1 MNKINE
7 IKKISDPIDFAKYA
21 KLFRLSKSIKLKK
34 AAEDTGRSESQV
46 IRIEQTGCGPMDTII
61 AYCNAIGLALYIGPA
76 DTEPA
81 PGTEDIA
88 PSQAP
93 QTTAADLQQF
103 ADMYALVRPSVTQV
117 ASFCK
122 YKGWTTDPAA
132 GILADSP
139 AGFVYLDSDNNP
151 KIRMR

>member
-21 KLFRLSKSIKLKK
+21 KQFRLSKAIKLKK

-46 IRIEQTGCGPMDTII
+46 IRIEQNGCGPMDTII

-76 DTEPA
+76 DAEPA
-81 PGTEDIA
+81 PVPEDTA
-88 PSQAP
+88 PAP
-93 QTTAADLQQF
+93 KTTAADLQHF
-103 ADMYALVRPSVTQV
+103 ADMYALVRPSSQQV

-139 AGFVYLDSDNNP
+139 DGFVYLDSDNNP

>member
-1 MNKINE
+1 MNKSE
-7 IKKISDPIDFAKYA
+7 LKKIASPLELAQY
-21 KLFRLSKSIKLKK
+21 LKK
-34 AAEDTGRSESQV
+34 VREEKRLFQKDIANLIGKTTVQV
-46 IRIEQTGCGPMDTII
+46 CNIERDGASRIDTIA

-81 PGTEDIA
+81 PGPEDTA
-88 PSQAP
+88 PAP
-93 QTTAADLQQF
+93 KTTAADLQQF
-103 ADMYALVRPSVTQV
+103 ADMYALVRPSATQV

-122 YKGWTTDPAA
+122 YKGWSTDPAA